1 MILTMRDVMRYCR
14 LDADARET
22 SFGVRAFLADPIC
35 RFTVLLRFVEYA
47 ENSRAPAVVRMFLK
61 LWFRRISIRLGFSV
75 PPNVFGP
82 GLAIVHYGLLVVA
95 PAAVVGSY
103 CRIHAGV
110 NIGGGG
116 GRSISSSGRSAP
128 RIGDRCYIGPGAKIY
143 GAVQIGD
150 DCAIGAN
157 AVVGPGIFRDGLT
170 IAGNKAVIVSDRGS
184 AGMIFGRYQD
194 GSSSAGSG
202 LD

>member
-1 MILTMRDVMRYCR
+1 MILTLRDVLRYCR
-14 LDADARET
+14 LDAGAREI
-22 SFGVRAFLADPIC
+22 SLGVRTFLADPIS

-47 ENSRAPAVVRMFLK
+47 ENSRAPLPVRMFLK

-95 PAAVVGSY
+95 PTAVVGSY

-116 GRSISSSGRSAP
+116 GRSIPSSGRSAP
-128 RIGDRCYIGPGAKIY
+128 EIGDRCYIGPGAKIY
-143 GAVQIGD
+143 GAVRIGD

-157 AVVGPGIFRDGLT
+157 AVVGPGSFRNGVT
-170 IAGNKAVIVSDRGS
+170 IAGNKAVIVSEKGS
-184 AGMIFGRYQD
+184 AGMIFGTHQD
-194 GSSSAGSG
+194 VSSFAGSG
-202 LD
+202 PD